1 MMNKHIVIIGAT
13 SAIAEHCA
21 RTWLAEAP
29 AKLTLVGRNLEKL
42 QAIKNDLQV
51 RYPKAS
57 IDAQTTN
64 FFDPKA
70 IQTFVTELATVAPID
85 IALVAHGFLPEQKEC
100 EQDLELCNETLQ
112 INGISPILF
121 AEAFA
126 NILEKQNQGT
136 LAIISSVAGDRGRK
150 SNYVYGAGKAIVN
163 TYIQGLQHRFGGH
176 PNIHIAVI
184 KPGPTDTPM
193 TTRFKQKGMKM
204 ATPQNVA
211 NVIVHSLENKK
222 STIYAPKQ
230 WKYIMGVVKHIP
242 SFVFNKTNL

>member
-85 IALVAHGFLPEQKEC
+85 IALVAHGFLPKQKEC
-100 EQDLELCNETLQ
+100 
-112 INGISPILF
+112 
-121 AEAFA
+121 
-126 NILEKQNQGT
+126 
-136 LAIISSVAGDRGRK
+136 
-150 SNYVYGAGKAIVN
+150 
-163 TYIQGLQHRFGGH
+163 
-176 PNIHIAVI
+176 
-184 KPGPTDTPM
+184 
-193 TTRFKQKGMKM
+193 
-204 ATPQNVA
+204 
-211 NVIVHSLENKK
+211 KK
-222 STIYAPKQ
+222 D
-230 WKYIMGVVKHIP
+230 
-242 SFVFNKTNL
+242 